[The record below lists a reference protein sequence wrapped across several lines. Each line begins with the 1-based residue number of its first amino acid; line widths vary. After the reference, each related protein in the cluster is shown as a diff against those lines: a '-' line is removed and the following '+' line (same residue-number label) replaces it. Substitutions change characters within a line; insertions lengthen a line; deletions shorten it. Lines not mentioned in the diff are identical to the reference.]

1 MLHASWCWLRE
12 QCDLIDLI
20 NLYYVIFEFQWQNRK
35 FFTFNF
41 YNALTYKKEHLLM
54 KQLLTLMY
62 CGCSNKLWGKMED
75 SEVKQSKKWWHHL
88 YQLSND
94 SFTHCTMF
102 SHLVSILKKKTHKRH
117 DEETYKYSIERLS
130 MYMHWMWVISSWHQI
145 FVYLTIPCSLT

>member
-102 SHLVSILKKKTHKRH
+102 SHLVSILKKKNTQKTRWRNIQIQYW
-117 DEETYKYSIERLS
+117 ETVNVHALDVSYFIMTPNICILNYT
-130 MYMHWMWVISSWHQI
+130 M
-145 FVYLTIPCSLT
+145 